1 MLQVRTSY
9 LEDENRHL
17 QQRVDSLAAQKQT
30 LDKLVKDFQHNRDR
44 EVGLAS
50 PALASCCD
58 ALVMQV
64 VMLVGKKEMGEEG
77 WARGGVE
84 QGRGLSI
91 RVLGNN

>member
-44 EVGLAS
+44 EVGLVS

-77 WARGGVE
+77 WGGAR
-84 QGRGLSI
+84 
-91 RVLGNN
+91 